1 MTPNTRPEST
11 TKMVDPENPAL
22 QMSKR
27 LQRKARLAGI
37 IGNVVEWYDFALYGY
52 LAAIIGRL
60 FFPGED
66 PTASL
71 LASYGVFAAGFVM
84 RPLGATVFG
93 WLGDT
98 VGRGRT
104 MLISVVM
111 MAFPTVA
118 LGLLPDYQSIGI
130 AAPVLLVV
138 IRMIQGL
145 SVGGEFSSSVT
156 YMVETAPEEARG
168 RAGSWANVGS
178 MTGMLL
184 GSAAAAAVTTFFP
197 PEILDTWG
205 WRLPFLVG
213 GVIGLAAILI
223 RRDLPRS
230 PHFQS
235 HEAGTPSRSPFQQL
249 WTQNR
254 ATAIQAFL
262 FAASYGMVFYLVMVY
277 LPGWLSREGGA
288 DESLALQ
295 INSALTL
302 GIIPLMVLF
311 AWIGD
316 RWIRRTHLI
325 AAAFAVMAIL
335 AYPLGLYMI
344 GQSISAMIVGQA
356 ALVLLLAV
364 PLGSAPATFVELF
377 PSSDR
382 LTGYSISFN
391 LGVGVVGGATP
402 ALATW
407 MIVATG
413 HPLAPAWLLIAAAVV
428 ATLTLLWMKDRSREP
443 LR

>member
-1 MTPNTRPEST
+1 MDSTKRPAVQIST
-11 TKMVDPENPAL
+11 H
-22 QMSKR
+22 Q
-27 LQRKARLAGI
+27 QRKARLAGT

-60 FFPGED
+60 FFPNED
-66 PTASL
+66 PSASL

-84 RPLGATVFG
+84 RPLGGTVFG

-98 VGRGRT
+98 IGRGRT
-104 MLISVVM
+104 MLISVAM

-118 LGLLPDYQSIGI
+118 LGLLPDYHTIGF
-130 AAPVLLVV
+130 AAPVLLVI

-156 YMVETAPEEARG
+156 YMVETAPADERG

-184 GSAAAAAVTTFFP
+184 GSGAAAAVTTFLAADV
-197 PEILDTWG
+197 LDSWG
-205 WRLPFLVG
+205 WRLPFLFG
-213 GVIGLAAILI
+213 GVIGLVAIVL
-223 RRDLPRS
+223 RRNLPRS
-230 PHFQS
+230 PHFQA
-235 HEAGTPSRSPFQQL
+235 HEAGTPSCSPFRQI
-249 WTQNR
+249 WMQNR
-254 ATAIQAFL
+254 TAAIQAFL
-262 FAASYGMVFYLVMVY
+262 FAACYGMVFYLVMVY
-277 LPGWLSREGGA
+277 LPGWLAREGGIL
-288 DESLALQ
+288 ESEALQ
-295 INSALTL
+295 VNSALTL
-302 GIIPLMVLF
+302 VIIPLMVLF

-316 RWIRRTHLI
+316 KWIRRTRLI
-325 AAAFAVMAIL
+325 AVAFALMAIV
-335 AYPLGLYMI
+335 AYPVGVLMI
-344 GQSISAMIVGQA
+344 GNGIAMMIAGQA
-356 ALVLLLAV
+356 VLVILLAV

-391 LGVGVVGGATP
+391 LGIGVVGGATP

-407 MIVATG
+407 LIVVTG
-413 HPLAPAWLLIAAAVV
+413 HPLAPAWLLIAAAIL
-428 ATLTLLWMKDRSREP
+428 AGLTLLWMRDRSREP